1 MKQSQLNIFTD
12 VISRSLER
20 PYSSLL
26 AEPVPPRLQALLDR
40 LALAGGPAEERHGS
54 TTSSRTLDAKYLPYL
69 RSLSRIWHSCT
80 GDRIAAPIGESTGT
94 EGSFNLNPE
103 FRLHV

>member
-40 LALAGGPAEERHGS
+40 LALAGGPAEEQSPWIHYQQSDFGR
-54 TTSSRTLDAKYLPYL
+54 
-69 RSLSRIWHSCT
+69 
-80 GDRIAAPIGESTGT
+80 
-94 EGSFNLNPE
+94 
-103 FRLHV
+103 

>member
-1 MKQSQLNIFTD
+1 MKQSQLNIVTN

-40 LALAGGPAEERHGS
+40 LALAGGPAEEQSPWIH
-54 TTSSRTLDAKYLPYL
+54 YLQSDFG
-69 RSLSRIWHSCT
+69 R
-80 GDRIAAPIGESTGT
+80 
-94 EGSFNLNPE
+94 
-103 FRLHV
+103 